1 MNLKLTSGLAASIL
15 IGSGLAPFA
24 LTADPAGAST
34 QVCIDD
40 ESYSLTTKNFP
51 SNYNSEAGMAY
62 VRSDSAPWD
71 ENGPL
76 ADELSKSYF
85 QNEAAFIYGLVGT
98 DGIAFLYAGRNN
110 GVDKS
115 FSVYESS
122 GRLIS
127 QGLAPTDFYVAA
139 SPGDISCNPILGGGD
154 FDDLLADLD
163 PTLRQQL
170 TARLRAADPVTRRR
184 RLGQFISAVA
194 LPKNVTAAGGLATQA
209 YVNDLADT
217 ILERLPM
224 RQFTP
229 ISIEEEITEVEVEE
243 TITEPVRGLW
253 KTSGTAELDAE
264 IATLTINDTVYAE
277 NPNLTSIYTEP
288 NGTRVWARGFGGSKQ
303 PYKTGGEYGK
313 RGVVFYPD
321 VYNDFYSSHGG
332 IVVGVDTSLSENIQ
346 LGIFGNYG
354 DINLTQF
361 AGASTGGGS
370 WNPSGFGGGVMASYW
385 EDNFYVQGLFGA
397 TSFSGDNKR
406 QVKVGNILNETYTA
420 TKDTTSYVGALRV
433 GAPLTWGSLI
443 LEPQATAIWNGNE
456 DASYKESGRYRA
468 FALKV
473 DSYSDNFLET
483 TVGAKLAWP
492 IKQGSRN
499 LLVPNLKVAWLA
511 DWDTGNDSVKF
522 KRAYSRRARSR
533 TAEIPSNQETQ
544 NGVLVE
550 GGIDYAIFQGPT
562 SGWKLYAKG
571 GAKIWADANT
581 DWRTSGG
588 VTFQF

>member
-1 MNLKLTSGLAASIL
+1 MG
-15 IGSGLAPFA
+15 GA
-24 LTADPAGAST
+24 LTLPRNVMAS
-34 QVCIDD
+34 
-40 ESYSLTTKNFP
+40 
-51 SNYNSEAGMAY
+51 
-62 VRSDSAPWD
+62 
-71 ENGPL
+71 
-76 ADELSKSYF
+76 
-85 QNEAAFIYGLVGT
+85 
-98 DGIAFLYAGRNN
+98 
-110 GVDKS
+110 
-115 FSVYESS
+115 
-122 GRLIS
+122 
-127 QGLAPTDFYVAA
+127 
-139 SPGDISCNPILGGGD
+139 
-154 FDDLLADLD
+154 
-163 PTLRQQL
+163 
-170 TARLRAADPVTRRR
+170 
-184 RLGQFISAVA
+184 
-194 LPKNVTAAGGLATQA
+194 GGLATQA

-229 ISIEEEITEVEVEE
+229 VTIEEEITEVEAEE

-264 IATLTINDTVYAE
+264 IATLTINDTIYAE

-288 NGTRVWARGFGGSKQ
+288 NGTRVWERGFGGSKQ
-303 PYKTGGEYGK
+303 PYKTGGAYGK
-313 RGVVFYPD
+313 RGVIFYPD

-332 IVVGVDTSLSENIQ
+332 IVVGVDTSLTENIQ
-346 LGIFGNYG
+346 LGLFGNYG
-354 DINLTQF
+354 DINLTQY
-361 AGASTGGGS
+361 GGPTTGGGS
-370 WNPSGFGGGVMASYW
+370 WNPSGFGGGLMASYW

-397 TSFSGDNKR
+397 TAFSGDNKR
-406 QVKVGNILNETYTA
+406 QVKVGKILNETYTA

-468 FALKV
+468 LALKV

-483 TVGAKLAWP
+483 TLGAKLAWP
-492 IKQGSRN
+492 IKQGNRN

-511 DWDTGNDSVKF
+511 DWDTGNEAVKF
-522 KRAYSRRARSR
+522 KRAYTRRARSR
-533 TAEIPSNQETQ
+533 SAEIPSNQETQ

-588 VTFQF
+588 ITFQF

>member
-1 MNLKLTSGLAASIL
+1 MS
-15 IGSGLAPFA
+15 A
-24 LTADPAGAST
+24 L
-34 QVCIDD
+34 
-40 ESYSLTTKNFP
+40 L
-51 SNYNSEAGMAY
+51 
-62 VRSDSAPWD
+62 
-71 ENGPL
+71 
-76 ADELSKSYF
+76 
-85 QNEAAFIYGLVGT
+85 
-98 DGIAFLYAGRNN
+98 
-110 GVDKS
+110 
-115 FSVYESS
+115 
-122 GRLIS
+122 
-127 QGLAPTDFYVAA
+127 
-139 SPGDISCNPILGGGD
+139 
-154 FDDLLADLD
+154 
-163 PTLRQQL
+163 
-170 TARLRAADPVTRRR
+170 
-184 RLGQFISAVA
+184 

-229 ISIEEEITEVEVEE
+229 ITIEEEITEVEAEE

-253 KTSGTAELDAE
+253 KTSGVGELDVE
-264 IATLTINDTVYAE
+264 IATLTINDTIYAE

-303 PYKTGGEYGK
+303 PYKTGGDYGK

-332 IVVGVDTSLSENIQ
+332 IVVGVDTSLTENIQ
-346 LGIFGNYG
+346 LGLFGNYG
-354 DINLTQF
+354 DINLTQY
-361 AGASTGGGS
+361 GGPTTGGGS
-370 WNPSGFGGGVMASYW
+370 WNPSGFGGGLMASYW

-397 TSFSGDNKR
+397 TAFSGDNKR
-406 QVKVGNILNETYTA
+406 QVKVGKILNETYTA

-433 GAPLTWGSLI
+433 GAPLTWGRLI
-443 LEPQATAIWNGNE
+443 FEPQATAIWNGNE
-456 DASYKESGRYRA
+456 DASYKESGRYKA

-473 DSYSDNFLET
+473 NSYSDNFLET

-492 IKQGSRN
+492 IKQGTRN

-522 KRAYSRRARSR
+522 KRAYTRRARSR

-588 VTFQF
+588 ITFQF

>member
-1 MNLKLTSGLAASIL
+1 MAKLQKLGALLATAPFIASSNAVL
-15 IGSGLAPFA
+15 ADQFFQNVEGEGKTYCIGSTTVQYTWAGESRNDITDWELDNVPWWINYHLKSTGNSEDDNILAYQLSNDAVGDLIFVYKTSNSNRPRGWKNGENEGKASGDEIGKTYSIQNIAYLAPDSECTNDDGIINIDSV
-24 LTADPAGAST
+24 LDELPEDLSRRLVQSLSGASKA
-34 QVCIDD
+34 QRLKGLGKFI
-40 ESYSLTTKNFP
+40 
-51 SNYNSEAGMAY
+51 AGTLL
-62 VRSDSAPWD
+62 P
-71 ENGPL
+71 
-76 ADELSKSYF
+76 
-85 QNEAAFIYGLVGT
+85 
-98 DGIAFLYAGRNN
+98 RN
-110 GVDKS
+110 
-115 FSVYESS
+115 
-122 GRLIS
+122 
-127 QGLAPTDFYVAA
+127 PM
-139 SPGDISCNPILGGGD
+139 
-154 FDDLLADLD
+154 
-163 PTLRQQL
+163 
-170 TARLRAADPVTRRR
+170 
-184 RLGQFISAVA
+184 
-194 LPKNVTAAGGLATQA
+194 AAGGLATQA

-224 RQFTP
+224 RQFSP
-229 ISIEEEITEVEVEE
+229 VAIEEEITEVEVEE

-253 KTSGTAELDAE
+253 KTSGTAELDVE
-264 IATLTINDTVYAE
+264 VATLTIDDTTYAD
-277 NPNLTSIYTEP
+277 NPNLASIYTEP

-303 PYKTGGEYGK
+303 PYKSGGAYGK

-332 IVVGVDTSLSENIQ
+332 IVVGVDTSLTENIQ

-397 TSFSGDNKR
+397 TAFSGDNKR
-406 QVKVGNILNETYTA
+406 QVKVGTIINETYTA

-468 FALKV
+468 LALKV

-492 IKQGSRN
+492 IKQGTRN
-499 LLVPNLKVAWLA
+499 LLVPNIKVAWLA

-550 GGIDYAIFQGPT
+550 GGIDYSIFQGPT

-571 GAKIWADANT
+571 GAKIWANANT

-588 VTFQF
+588 ITFQF

>member
-1 MNLKLTSGLAASIL
+1 MPSKLKT
-15 IGSGLAPFA
+15 FA
-24 LTADPAGAST
+24 LATAGLIAFAQQSANAQGPSG
-34 QVCIDD
+34 
-40 ESYSLTTKNFP
+40 SYTPTTDGGTTCY
-51 SNYNSEAGMAY
+51 SVSALYGNYNSASSQVKEWDSGQAQTLSTQPFDGYDLAYSYDLNYTGNATTTTVSYYRNGDSILAGILQDKDNPDPNVMQYWAKL
-62 VRSDSAPWD
+62 D
-71 ENGPL
+71 EGGPIECPKKAL
-76 ADELSKSYF
+76 E
-85 QNEAAFIYGLVGT
+85 GT
-98 DGIAFLYAGRNN
+98 DLGGLLDNLETANPALREKLIDRLQTTSAAGRRQ
-110 GVDKS
+110 KL
-115 FSVYESS
+115 
-122 GRLIS
+122 GRLVS
-127 QGLAPTDFYVAA
+127 A
-139 SPGDISCNPILGGGD
+139 
-154 FDDLLADLD
+154 LL
-163 PTLRQQL
+163 
-170 TARLRAADPVTRRR
+170 
-184 RLGQFISAVA
+184 

-229 ISIEEEITEVEVEE
+229 ITIEEEITEVEVEE

-264 IATLTINDTVYAE
+264 IATLTIDDTIYAE

-321 VYNDFYSSHGG
+321 VYNDFYSSHSG
-332 IVVGVDTSLSENIQ
+332 IVVGVDTSLTENIQ

-397 TSFSGDNKR
+397 TAFSGDNKR

-468 FALKV
+468 LALKV

-492 IKQGSRN
+492 IKQGTRN

-511 DWDTGNDSVKF
+511 DWDTGNEAVKF
-522 KRAYSRRARSR
+522 KRAYTRRARSR

-588 VTFQF
+588 ITFQF

>member
-1 MNLKLTSGLAASIL
+1 MTECTNDDGIINIDSVLDELPEDLSRRLVQSL
-15 IGSGLAPFA
+15 S
-24 LTADPAGAST
+24 GASKA
-34 QVCIDD
+34 QRLKVLGKFI
-40 ESYSLTTKNFP
+40 
-51 SNYNSEAGMAY
+51 AGTLL
-62 VRSDSAPWD
+62 P
-71 ENGPL
+71 
-76 ADELSKSYF
+76 
-85 QNEAAFIYGLVGT
+85 
-98 DGIAFLYAGRNN
+98 RN
-110 GVDKS
+110 
-115 FSVYESS
+115 
-122 GRLIS
+122 
-127 QGLAPTDFYVAA
+127 PM
-139 SPGDISCNPILGGGD
+139 
-154 FDDLLADLD
+154 
-163 PTLRQQL
+163 
-170 TARLRAADPVTRRR
+170 
-184 RLGQFISAVA
+184 
-194 LPKNVTAAGGLATQA
+194 AAGGLATQA

-229 ISIEEEITEVEVEE
+229 VSIEEEITEVEVEE

-253 KTSGTAELDAE
+253 KTSGTAELDTE
-264 IATLTINDTVYAE
+264 IATLTIDDTTYAE

-303 PYKTGGEYGK
+303 PYKSGGAYGK

-332 IVVGVDTSLSENIQ
+332 IVVGVDTSLTENIQ

-397 TSFSGDNKR
+397 TAFSGDNKR
-406 QVKVGNILNETYTA
+406 QVKVGRIINETYTA

-473 DSYSDNFLET
+473 NSYSDNFLET

-492 IKQGSRN
+492 IKQENGN

-511 DWDTGNDSVKF
+511 DWDTGNEAVKF
-522 KRAYSRRARSR
+522 KRAHSRLARSR

-550 GGIDYAIFQGPT
+550 GGIATPSSKDPHRGGSSTPKAAPRSGPMPT
-562 SGWKLYAKG
+562 PTGAPQAASPSSSDLRGWICSQPG
-571 GAKIWADANT
+571 GRQI
-581 DWRTSGG
+581 
-588 VTFQF
+588 

>member
-1 MNLKLTSGLAASIL
+1 MALKLNSGLAASIL
-15 IGSGLAPFA
+15 VGSGLAPLA
-24 LTADPAGAST
+24 LSAQPAQAST

-71 ENGPL
+71 ENSPL

-85 QNEAAFIYGLVGT
+85 QNEAAFIYGLLGA
-98 DGIAFLYAGRNN
+98 DGIYFQYAGRNN

-122 GRLIS
+122 GQLIS

-332 IVVGVDTSLSENIQ
+332 IVVGVDTSLTENIQ

-361 AGASTGGGS
+361 AGVSTGGGS

-397 TSFSGDNKR
+397 TAFSGDNKR
-406 QVKVGNILNETYTA
+406 QIKVGNILNETYTA

-492 IKQGSRN
+492 IKQGTRN